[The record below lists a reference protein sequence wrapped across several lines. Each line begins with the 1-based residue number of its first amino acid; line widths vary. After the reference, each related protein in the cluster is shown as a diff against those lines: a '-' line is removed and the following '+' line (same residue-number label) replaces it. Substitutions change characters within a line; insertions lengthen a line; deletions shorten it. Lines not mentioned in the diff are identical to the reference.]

1 MLARDRRRQGLRD
14 RRAVTFGAES
24 LPARPAERRRPGWL
38 PAGPCG
44 LRGGWP
50 GGCGTAAADTGGAPG
65 GRRALR
71 DWPERSSWCRTV
83 VTVVLDTR
91 TIRPSRASERQGLSF
106 RTLSARAR
114 ARRGVLAD
122 QGMTM
127 TYQAVICHGHLRGP
141 LNGPISA
148 GCVIAGQPGL
158 LSPLA
163 TPGGPTTAGRLSG
176 YICRI
181 RQHSA
186 DVPRRHASTAGAPS
200 RSHRRPRQPGAR
212 PRVGAR
218 LVQPAGHQ
226 GQPAAGGA
234 ERRGHQRAV
243 FGGQLAIAVQ
253 HRVEQ
258 AEQFGVGAPLGSD
271 YGHQAPDDRPLPRT
285 WLRIVMTSLTTP
297 MSWSADG
304 SSCAAITCPAWPAAG
319 SAAGRCPRRTRTCR
333 PRRSSG
339 GAPRAP
345 R

>member
-1 MLARDRRRQGLRD
+1 MNGLPQCSHGTGGGRGFGIGGRSRSARRAFQPGLRRD
-14 RRAVTFGAES
+14 ANLVGYLPGRAGSAEDGLAGAGRLPRIRAA
-24 LPARPAERRRPGWL
+24 LPA
-38 PAGPCG
+38 
-44 LRGGWP
+44 
-50 GGCGTAAADTGGAPG
+50 ADGHSGI
-65 GRRALR
+65 
-71 DWPERSSWCRTV
+71 WPERSSWCRTV

-212 PRVGAR
+212 PRA
-218 LVQPAGHQ
+218 
-226 GQPAAGGA
+226 
-234 ERRGHQRAV
+234 
-243 FGGQLAIAVQ
+243 
-253 HRVEQ
+253 
-258 AEQFGVGAPLGSD
+258 
-271 YGHQAPDDRPLPRT
+271 
-285 WLRIVMTSLTTP
+285 
-297 MSWSADG
+297 
-304 SSCAAITCPAWPAAG
+304 
-319 SAAGRCPRRTRTCR
+319 RCPPR
-333 PRRSSG
+333 PASG
-339 GAPRAP
+339 PSGTASGWWRRAP
-345 R
+345 RSPARGLRRSASHRRPASRRAG